1 MDKKLE
7 ARIARLEK
15 LLNCKSTKNE
25 SLNPVAKAVY
35 ATADTIKQAVDNLC
49 KTLAY
54 SDITDYRDIDL
65 ALTVCENTFSEK
77 DNRRFNIIIEK
88 RKNGEEY
95 SM

>member
-15 LLNCKSTKNE
+15 LLNHKSTKNE
-25 SLNPVAKAVY
+25 SLNQVAKAVY
-35 ATADTIKQAVDNLC
+35 ATADTIKQAVDGLC

-65 ALTVCENTFSEK
+65 ALAVCENTFSEK